1 MKPFVAFMAA
11 VALVASVGACGET
24 TTPERVVQP
33 PVVPAAP
40 AVASMY
46 AVSSLSMLGA
56 MGSPVGQEP
65 RVKVYNDRGNGMAG
79 VRVAFEV
86 TAGGGSLGRT
96 EAVTGEDGTAGVDF
110 WKLGNDGVVNK
121 LVARVGNFSATFTA
135 YGLNPDE
142 APLARYDLV
151 AVNGRPVP
159 YTSGWNDLDAIT
171 ELRGTLELYSQV
183 FVRTFTY
190 KWVYGDS
197 TTLRDYSGGTYVS
210 SGDGFRLEELS
221 VDAFQRGDS
230 LFVGPLKLPDEFVAP
245 SLYLKQKQ

>member
-1 MKPFVAFMAA
+1 MKPFVAFTAGVALAA
-11 VALVASVGACGET
+11 VAGACGET
-24 TTPERVVQP
+24 TTTESVVEP

-40 AVASMY
+40 AVSSVY
-46 AVSSLSMLGA
+46 AVSPSSMLGSR
-56 MGSPVGQEP
+56 GSPVGQEP
-65 RVKVYNDRGNGMAG
+65 RVKVYNDRSNGVAG

-96 EAVTGEDGTAGVDF
+96 EALTGEDGTAGVGF
-110 WKLGNDGVVNK
+110 WKLGNGVVNT

-151 AVNGRPVP
+151 SVNGRPVP

-171 ELRGTLELYSQV
+171 DLRGTLELYSQV

-190 KWVYGDS
+190 KWVYGDG
-197 TTLRDYSGGTYVS
+197 TTSRDYSGGTYVS

-230 LFVGPLKLPDEFVAP
+230 LLVGPLKMPDDFVAP